1 MEKDWVKIFESNQP
15 FQAEVIKGLL
25 LENGIN
31 AVLVNKQDSSYTIAL
46 PGLAEIYVHAS
57 QQVDAVRVMAAAQEE
72 RADGGEEQEQA

>member
-57 QQVDAVRVMAAAQEE
+57 QQVDAVRLMAAAEE
-72 RADGGEEQEQA
+72 KEEGGEEQEQA